1 MLKQVLRAALL
12 VLAVGWGLVGAKAE
26 DYPSKAITIIIP
38 FPVGSQADIIN
49 RMIFDRMEKSLGQKI
64 IVENRPGAG
73 GTLGTDRVA
82 KAAPD
87 GYTLVSGSAGTHA
100 AAISLFRNVPYD
112 PIADFAPITML
123 SGGANILVVNS
134 SVGVK
139 TLAELIAFAKQNPGL
154 LTYASSGNGATPH
167 FQGALLAYLADID
180 IRHVPYSTIA
190 QAVAD
195 VVRGDVSMMFYSYA
209 PMQSYI
215 QSGRLIMLGTSGDE
229 RSVTVP
235 EVPTLKEQ
243 GIANYS
249 LIAWSALFAPAG
261 TPRNAIS
268 KLYDAA
274 QDALTD
280 PDLRTKILNL
290 GTEVMIGSPA
300 QVAALQRI
308 EIEKYRKL
316 IEITGARL
324 D

>member
-1 MLKQVLRAALL
+1 MLKQILRAAVL
-12 VLAVGWGLVGAKAE
+12 VLAIGCGLAEAKAE

-134 SVGVK
+134 SVGVR
-139 TLAELIAFAKQNPGL
+139 TLAELIAFAKQNPGQ

-209 PMQSYI
+209 PMQSYV

-229 RSVTVP
+229 RSATVP

-243 GIANYS
+243 GITNYS

-268 KLYDAA
+268 RLYDAA

-290 GTEVMIGSPA
+290 GTDVMIGSPA
-300 QVAALQRI
+300 QVAALQRV